1 VNDRR
6 SRRAAA
12 YAKPSTWGF
21 LRDGRYLWPYVRRYP
36 KLAISSVG
44 LIGAGALVSLM
55 APWPLAI
62 ILDSVLGSKPLP
74 AVFGSFLQDRGEY
87 AVLVFAV
94 IFSVFVVAA
103 EHLVGVAENYVNTKL
118 EQRIVLDFRS
128 DLFRHTQGLS
138 LTFHDET
145 LTGNL
150 MFKLTNEA
158 TTAGTIVMAFP
169 PLAQSLLTIGL
180 MLWVSF
186 RIDPELAL
194 VALGVIPFIYFSA
207 RYYVRRIQPRLIEV
221 RNLEGG
227 TLSIIHEAMAMLRVI
242 VAFGRE
248 SHEYQRF
255 REQGETAVDARVKLT
270 VRQTGFSLLV
280 SMIMA
285 VGTAAI
291 LGIGA
296 YQVLK
301 GALTSG
307 ELLVMLSYTAAIYAP
322 LEQISNTFSSL
333 QQMFIGLRYALD
345 LLDEEPEIKE
355 APDAVSLERAAGRL
369 ALDGVCFAY
378 KGRERTLSD
387 ISFDVEPGQQV
398 AVVGPTGAGKTT
410 LASLLLR
417 FYDPPV
423 GRILLDGI
431 DLRQLSLQSLREQIS
446 VVLQEPLLFSGTIL
460 DNIRYGRL
468 DATDEEALDA
478 ARAASAHDFIER
490 LPDGYNTKV
499 GERGARLSGGE
510 RQRICV
516 ARAFLKNAPILI
528 LDEPTSSIDSK
539 TEAVILDALDRLMVG
554 RTSFMIAHR
563 LSTIHHADQIFVLNE
578 GRIVERGTHEELIE
592 RRGLYAQLWL
602 VQMGQ
607 ARRRRTQTGSQAIG
621 LRGSEDV
628 LSGAALAL
636 AAAIAAS
643 IEEDSPAP
651 LKTLASRRDD
661 SNEVLRTAASLAAAL
676 PDDPDGLASVWRDLA
691 LTDQDAEWPL
701 AYPVPEVTAE
711 EPT

>member
-1 VNDRR
+1 
-6 SRRAAA
+6 
-12 YAKPSTWGF
+12 
-21 LRDGRYLWPYVRRYP
+21 
-36 KLAISSVG
+36 VG

-74 AVFGSFLQDRGEY
+74 AVFGSFLQDRSEY

-94 IFSVFVVAA
+94 VFSVFVVAA
-103 EHLVGVAENYVNTKL
+103 EHMVSVAENYVNTKL

-128 DLFRHTQGLS
+128 DLFRHAQGLS

-145 LTGNL
+145 ATGTT
-150 MFKLTNEA
+150 MFKLINEA
-158 TTAGTIVMAFP
+158 AAAGTIVMAFP

-186 RIDPELAL
+186 RIDPTLAL
-194 VALGVIPFIYFSA
+194 IALGVIPFIYFSA
-207 RYYVRRIQPRLIEV
+207 SYYVRRIQPRLVEV

-227 TLSIIHEAMAMLRVI
+227 TLSILYEAISMLRVI

-255 REQGETAVDARVKLT
+255 RDQGETAVDARVKLT
-270 VRQTGFSLLV
+270 VRQTAFSLLV

-296 YQVLK
+296 YQVLQ

-333 QQMFIGLRYALD
+333 QQTFIGLRYAID
-345 LLDEEPEIKE
+345 LLDEEPEITE
-355 APDAVSLERAAGRL
+355 APDAVSLERAEGRL
-369 ALDGVCFAY
+369 TLDGVCFAY

-387 ISFDVEPGQQV
+387 ISFEVAPGQQV
-398 AVVGPTGAGKTT
+398 AMVGPTGAGKTT

-431 DLRQLSLQSLREQIS
+431 DLRQLSLESLRDQIS
-446 VVLQEPLLFSGTIL
+446 VVLQEPLLFSGTIA

-468 DATDEEALDA
+468 DATDEEILESAKA
-478 ARAASAHDFIER
+478 ANAHDFIER

-499 GERGARLSGGE
+499 GERGATLSGGE

-516 ARAFLKNAPILI
+516 ARAFLKDAPILV

-539 TEAVILDALDRLMVG
+539 TEAAILDALDRLMVG

-578 GRIVERGTHEELIE
+578 GRIVERGTHDQLIE

-607 ARRRRTQTGSQAIG
+607 TRRRRGAAGSPATGQ
-621 LRGSEDV
+621 RGPEDV

-636 AAAIAAS
+636 SAAVAAS

-651 LKTLASRRDD
+651 LRILASRRDD
-661 SNEVLRTAASLAAAL
+661 PNEVIRTAASLAAAL
-676 PDDPDGLASVWRDLA
+676 PDDPDSLAAVWRDLS
-691 LTDQDAEWPL
+691 LSDRDAEWPQ
-701 AYPVPEVTAE
+701 AYLVPEPASE
-711 EPT
+711 ERR